1 MTRLELLL
9 ALDAVLTAA
18 ESRLSFEDKTDLVDV
33 LAGEKAREAIDKEIN
48 AAYPVFDDFLTAQ
61 RAAVE
66 KLAADPQVWGG

>member
-18 ESRLSFEDKTDLVDV
+18 EGRLPIALDKTTR
-33 LAGEKAREAIDKEIN
+33 KAIEDEVN
-48 AAYPVFDDFLTAQ
+48 AAYPVFDAFLTAQ

-66 KLAADPQVWGG
+66 KLAANPNLWGGE